1 MPTQNQR
8 ILRRTILALWL
19 GCIFLAAIS
28 LQENWSEALRY
39 SICISGFAL
48 GVIGSFLY
56 SKDPNKTP
64 VLGIEEYQWMGIAT
78 FLIFGGLVIR
88 KNALTNTVGN
98 VIFYGLIAAFL
109 AVVVYAL
116 VIRKNNSRS

>member
-8 ILRRTILALWL
+8 IVRRTILALWL
-19 GCIFLAAIS
+19 GCVFLAAIS
-28 LQENWSEALRY
+28 LQEDWSGALRY
-39 SICISGFAL
+39 SIYASGFAL
-48 GVIGSFLY
+48 GLIGCFLY

-78 FLIFGGLVIR
+78 FVIFGGMVIP

-98 VIFYGLIAAFL
+98 VLFYGLIAAFL

-116 VIRKNNSRS
+116 VVRKNNNRS